1 MKRVLHIIKREYLA
15 SVRTKGFVIGL
26 VLAPIVMSGSGI
38 AMWLLEGHVDT
49 TDKRIAVVDRSGILA
64 DTLRQ
69 WAEERNAEV
78 VYDSVTNKKTKP
90 AYIIEI
96 VQPDDIDPEG
106 QKLILSDRVRSGEL
120 HSFIE
125 IGSAVLHPPDNEMNA
140 RMSYHSKNAA
150 IDEVRQWINGTINWR
165 LRHWRL
171 AEAGIEGADAE
182 EVFWWVPVDP
192 MGLISRDTQTGEVKS
207 AERSTKAQALIPAV
221 VLFFLM
227 FIMIMMG
234 AVPQLYAV
242 VEEKSQ
248 RIAEVLLGLVTPLQF
263 MAGKVLG
270 GLAVALTGSGVYL
283 IGGILF
289 FTSMGM
295 NEHIPYH
302 VLPWFAT
309 YMVLNIVMLGA
320 IYSALGSACS
330 DPKDAQS
337 IGFPAMLPV
346 LLPMFLIA
354 PIIRQPESAI
364 ATWASLIPPFTPTL
378 MVLRMALPQ
387 GVPAWQPW
395 VGLIGMCLT
404 TVFAVWVAGRVFRV
418 GILMQGTGPKVG
430 TMIRWA
436 ISG

>member
-1 MKRVLHIIKREYLA
+1 MKRVLQIIKREYIA
-15 SVRTKGFVIGL
+15 SVRTKGFIIGL
-26 VLAPIVMSGSGI
+26 VLAPVVMSGSGL
-38 AMWLLEGHVDT
+38 AMWLLRGHVDT
-49 TDKRIAVVDRSGILA
+49 EDKKIAVVDRSGILA
-64 DTLRQ
+64 DTLVRM
-69 WAEERNAEV
+69 AEERNAES
-78 VYDSVTNKKTKP
+78 VYDTVTGEKKSP
-90 AYIIEI
+90 AYIIQI
-96 VQPDDIDPEG
+96 VRPETDDPEG
-106 QKLILSDRVRSGEL
+106 QMLTLSDRVRSGDL
-120 HSFIE
+120 HSFVV
-125 IGSAVLHPPDNEMNA
+125 IGEAVLHPPRDEEKA
-140 RMSYHSKNAA
+140 RISYHGKAA
-150 IDEVRQWINGTINWR
+150 AMDEIRGWINGTINWR

-171 AEAGIEGADAE
+171 SQAGIQNEEAE

-192 MGLISRDTQTGEVKS
+192 MGLVSQDASTGEVKT
-207 AERSTKAQALIPAV
+207 AERKTEGQALIPAV

-270 GLAVALTGSGVYL
+270 GLAVSLTGSGVYL
-283 IGGILF
+283 IGGIVF
-289 FTSMGM
+289 FTYMGLD
-295 NEHIPYH
+295 NYIPFH
-302 VLPWFAT
+302 VLPWFVA

-320 IYSALGSACS
+320 IYSALGSSCS

-346 LLPMFLIA
+346 MIPMFLVA
-354 PIIRQPESAI
+354 PVIRQPESAF
-364 ATWASLIPPFTPTL
+364 ATWASLFPPFTPTL

-395 VGLIGMCLT
+395 VGLAGIILT
-404 TVFAVWVAGRVFRV
+404 SAIAVWAASRVFRV
-418 GILMQGTGPKVG
+418 GLLVQGKGPKLG

>member
-1 MKRVLHIIKREYLA
+1 MKRVLQIIKREYLA
-15 SVRTKGFVIGL
+15 SVRTKGFIIGL
-26 VLAPIVMSGSGI
+26 VLAPLVMSGSAL
-38 AMWLLEGHVDT
+38 AMWLLSGHVDT
-49 TDKRIAVVDRSGILA
+49 EDKTIAVVDRSGILA
-64 DTLRQ
+64 DTLVRK
-69 WAEERNAEV
+69 AEERNAEA
-78 VYDSVTNKKTKP
+78 VYDSLTGEKKRP
-90 AYIIEI
+90 AYLIEI
-96 VQPDDIDPEG
+96 VRPDGADPEG
-106 QKLILSDRVRSGEL
+106 QTLRLSDRVRRGDLHAFVVIGE
-120 HSFIE
+120 
-125 IGSAVLHPPDNEMNA
+125 AVLHPPGDEENA
-140 RMSYHSKNAA
+140 RISYHAKAAA
-150 IDEVRQWINGTINWR
+150 IDEIRGWMNGTINWR

-171 AEAGIEGADAE
+171 SEAGIDGSDAE

-192 MGLISRDTQTGEVKS
+192 MGLMSQDTETGAVKT
-207 AERSTKAQALIPAV
+207 AERTTEAQALIPAA

-227 FIMIMMG
+227 FIMVMMG

-270 GLAVALTGSGVYL
+270 GLAVSLTGSGVYL

-289 FTSMGM
+289 FTTLGLDD
-295 NEHIPYH
+295 HIPFH
-302 VLPWFAT
+302 VLPWFVI
-309 YMVLNIVMLGA
+309 YMVLNVVMLGA
-320 IYSALGSACS
+320 AYSALGSACS

-346 LLPMFLIA
+346 LIPMFLVA
-354 PIIRQPESAI
+354 PVLRQPESAV
-364 ATWASLIPPFTPTL
+364 ATWASLFPPFTPTL

-395 VGLIGMCLT
+395 AGLAGICLT
-404 TVFAVWVAGRVFRV
+404 AVLAVWAAGRVFRV
-418 GILMQGTGPKVG
+418 GLLVQGKAPKLG